1 MPEGAWT
8 PEMLREL
15 RGIDLDWQKR
25 LSESQRELDKTRAEY
40 EDRLSTERE
49 KNTTSRFSDMDRWLN
64 ERATAQQRA
73 IDAALESQEKK
84 VTDAFEA
91 AKEGVATATTTLNER
106 LKSLNDLRGNTLER
120 ETFEQF
126 LKSYND
132 RHEALTAQIGEV
144 REAVAVGPKLLQSR
158 SDEARGAS
166 AGTDRQVNA
175 HYQTQEPMTAKWM
188 LVVGAIGVVVAAVV
202 GFFSIIAV
210 IVTVIALTGGFG

>member
-1 MPEGAWT
+1 MPDTAWT
-8 PEMLREL
+8 PETLREL
-15 RGIDLDWQKR
+15 RAIDLDWQKQLR
-25 LSESQRELDKTRAEY
+25 DSLHELDRTRAEY

-49 KNTTSRFSDMDRWLN
+49 KNTASRFADMDRWLN

-73 IDAALESQEKK
+73 IDAQLQSQEKK
-84 VTDAFEA
+84 VTDAFLA

-144 REAVAVGPKLLQSR
+144 REAVAVGPKALQTR
-158 SDEARGAS
+158 SDEQVGARRED
-166 AGTDRQVNA
+166 DRQVNA
-175 HYQTQEPMTAKWM
+175 NYQTQEPKISRWM
-188 LVVGAIGVVVAAVV
+188 LGAVIVFGVLGALATFLSLIVAVVAA
-202 GFFSIIAV
+202 
-210 IVTVIALTGGFG
+210 TGGFG